1 MSNNTAI
8 FTSIRRN
15 MVEKKTENRREKKI
29 QQKYGQKTGIAKVNL
44 AADKLIY
51 GRHPKREKTR
61 SILATE
67 EYRNGFLSSG
77 QRACRSNT
85 YQMLVSALPIR
96 GGVCVCV
103 WRASG

>member
-15 MVEKKTENRREKKI
+15 MVEKKQKTDGKKI
-29 QQKYGQKTGIAKVNL
+29 QQKYGQKTGITKVDL
-44 AADKLIY
+44 AADKLIC

-67 EYRNGFLSSG
+67 EYHNGFLSSG

-96 GGVCVCV
+96 GCVCV
-103 WRASG
+103 WRGSG